1 MFQSIFFFH
10 AEACDKHTQDYV
22 EGYFGAYGQQ
32 QSPKFLLSATP
43 LYLSHLKIKHV
54 ILELF

>member
-10 AEACDKHTQDYV
+10 AEAFDKHTQVYV

-43 LYLSHLKIKHV
+43 LSHLKIKHV